1 MKRILLGTLAA
12 AAVSLSP
19 FTLISAAAQSDQQ
32 PSREE
37 RMQHWAADHEAMMDA
52 RLGGMKEAL
61 KPTASQYPL
70 WEAFENAVRNAD
82 KARMDDMREMM
93 QNRERMSPVERL
105 DAMAGRM
112 ARRAAEL
119 KTIAGAAKPFY
130 ASLDDKQKR
139 NFELLGR
146 GGMMMSERGPRP
158 QSVEGYYGGGDV
170 GFTWEPYGWWG
181 MME

>member
-61 KPTASQYPL
+61 KPTASQYPSGKPL
-70 WEAFENAVRNAD
+70 RTLCETRI
-82 KARMDDMREMM
+82 
-93 QNRERMSPVERL
+93 
-105 DAMAGRM
+105 
-112 ARRAAEL
+112 RRAWTTCA
-119 KTIAGAAKPFY
+119 
-130 ASLDDKQKR
+130 R
-139 NFELLGR
+139 
-146 GGMMMSERGPRP
+146 
-158 QSVEGYYGGGDV
+158 
-170 GFTWEPYGWWG
+170 
-181 MME
+181 